1 MELASRTSKDRQ
13 RKEKSVIRHRKVS
26 SVAQMRSSSKRKKRM
41 TMRAWS
47 TVDSRPISATE
58 SRIGRQASK
67 KYKNRNKLIQMVNL
81 SSIKP
86 PRLITMMLLIEQV
99 KDRDSINNRIS
110 KGGKSVPSK
119 KWKKSKNQARA

>member
-1 MELASRTSKDRQ
+1 MEVDSKTSKDRPK
-13 RKEKSVIRHRKVS
+13 KEKSVIRHRKVS

-47 TVDSRPISATE
+47 TLDSRRISVKE

-67 KYKNRNKLIQMVNL
+67 KYKTRNKLIQMVHQ

-86 PRLITMMLLIEQV
+86 QRLITMMLLIEQV
-99 KDRDSINNRIS
+99 KDRDSINNRVS

-119 KWKKSKNQARA
+119 K